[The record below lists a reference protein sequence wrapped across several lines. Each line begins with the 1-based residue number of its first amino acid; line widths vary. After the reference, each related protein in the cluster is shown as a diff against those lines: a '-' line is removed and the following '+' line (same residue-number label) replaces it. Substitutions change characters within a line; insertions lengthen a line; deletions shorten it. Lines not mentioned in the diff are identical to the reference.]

1 MSYVQNVPLEK
12 IFQIGVSGG
21 TDMGY
26 VTNHELIF
34 HGLGNLGSNL
44 HGVNESVKL
53 KDVKTYIKELIVYL
67 CAEF

>member
-34 HGLGNLGSNL
+34 HGLGNPGSNL

-53 KDVKTYIKELIVYL
+53 KDVKHILKN
-67 CAEF
+67 